1 MLNASEIRYK
11 EDEET
16 VSFKF
21 RDTLLIGVGK
31 LCLKF
36 TGVLNNKMKGFYRS
50 KYTSL
55 NGEEKYAAVTQFQVF
70 CFSSK
75 TI

>member
-11 EDEET
+11 EDAET

-21 RDTLLIGVGK
+21 PDTLSIGVAK
-31 LCLKF
+31 LYLEF
-36 TGVLNNKMKGFYRS
+36 TGVLNNKMKGFYTS

-55 NGEEKYAAVTQFQVF
+55 NGEERYAAVTQFQVC
-70 CFSSK
+70 CFSSE